1 MNKIVSLHLRIFIL
15 FFFLAFTGK
24 AQDYNYY
31 YGNIH
36 AHTAF
41 SDGNKD
47 KASTGVK
54 TPAGSYAFAKKSQ
67 HFNFLGISEHNHS
80 QAGMQLASYAK
91 GIQQASAE
99 NKNGSFVCMYGMEF
113 GVIQNGGHLLVYGV
127 PQLIGWEQNNFDIEC
142 DKFDYS
148 SLWSIIANHPHGFS
162 TLAHPEKTDFNN
174 LLTKPYNKTAD
185 KAICGVTISTGPAFA
200 EDTSYNS
207 EPAKKFIDYYR
218 GLLAVGYHVG
228 PTIDHDNHFL
238 TFGRMAS
245 SRTVVLA
252 RELNRDSIID
262 AYREMR
268 FYASADWN
276 VKVKFSI
283 NGFPMGKR
291 INTRKAASI
300 KVEVTDPDT
309 GDDVKS
315 IKIFFGSP
323 GSKILSTVLPGG
335 SKTNANQ
342 LDVSHDAKK
351 GETFYYYAEI
361 IQSDGDKI
369 FTSPIWVRK
378 L

>member
-1 MNKIVSLHLRIFIL
+1 MNNKPSTMCKIILIIIL
-15 FFFLAFTGK
+15 FVGSTAK
-24 AQDYNYY
+24 SQDYKYY

-36 AHTAF
+36 AHTGF

-47 KASTGVK
+47 QSTTGVK
-54 TPAGSYAFAKKSQ
+54 TPAGSYAFAKKSRN
-67 HFNFLGISEHNHS
+67 FNFLGISEHNHS
-80 QAGMQLASYAK
+80 QAGMQRANFSK
-91 GIQQASAE
+91 GLQQAAAE

-113 GVIQNGGHLLVYGV
+113 GVISQGGHVLVYGV
-127 PQLIGWEQNNFDIEC
+127 DELVGWEQNNFDVEC
-142 DKFDYS
+142 AKSDYS
-148 SLWSIIANHPHGFS
+148 ALWNIVDDHSHAFA
-162 TLAHPEKTDFNN
+162 TLAHPEATDFNN
-174 LLTKPYNKTAD
+174 LLAKPYNKSAD

-200 EDTSYNS
+200 KDTNYNS
-207 EPAKKFIDYYR
+207 KPAKKFVDYFR
-218 GLLAVGYHVG
+218 GMLAAGYQLG

-245 SRTVVLA
+245 SRTVILA

-268 FYASADWN
+268 FYASADFN
-276 VKVKFSI
+276 VKVKFTI
-283 NGFPMGKR
+283 NGFPMGAR

-300 KVEVTDPDT
+300 KVEVSDPDA
-309 GDDVKS
+309 GDDVKT
-315 IKIFFGSP
+315 IKIMFGSP
-323 GSKILSTVLPGG
+323 GSKVLSIELQ
-335 SKTNANQ
+335 SISNNNK

-361 IQSDGDKI
+361 TQKDGDKI